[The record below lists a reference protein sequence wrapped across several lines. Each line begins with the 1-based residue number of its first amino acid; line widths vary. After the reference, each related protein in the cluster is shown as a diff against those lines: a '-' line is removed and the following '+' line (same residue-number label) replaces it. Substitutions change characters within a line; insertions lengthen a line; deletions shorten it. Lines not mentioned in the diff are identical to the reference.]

1 MMMDLMDYMDKGGVI
16 MYILLGLNIIGFT
29 TMIVKFLQYLF
40 LKSKTQQ
47 LVANIYDR
55 LGVATPATKLALSKD
70 IMIEK
75 MVGYERGLSTVR
87 IIASI
92 APLLGLLGTVIGVL
106 SAFEAIS
113 QQGMDDPS
121 VFASGISLAL
131 ITTVG
136 GLVVAIPHYIGYN
149 YLIGMLDKIEAK
161 LGREMSQ
168 KIYED
173 VS

>member
-1 MMMDLMDYMDKGGVI
+1 MMDLMYYMDKGGVI

-29 TMIVKFLQYLF
+29 TMIIKLLQYLLTKRKTDHLVSEIYEG
-40 LKSKTQQ
+40 LKVKDSATQ
-47 LVANIYDR
+47 L
-55 LGVATPATKLALSKD
+55 TLSKD
-70 IMIEK
+70 IMTEK

-113 QQGMDDPS
+113 QQGMDDPT

-136 GLVVAIPHYIGYN
+136 GLIVAIPHYIGYN

-168 KIYED
+168 KIYEEKR
-173 VS
+173 